1 MDSRRETRHLL
12 ILIILLLVF
21 HGITNYEVLR
31 RSNNL
36 RPPDSATY
44 FVETVRLT
52 RTMTHIRSGGI
63 KMAHCLQRLIKI
75 VHCLQRLW
83 KPPLAYL
90 MAVPFVALAH
100 SYTAVVM
107 SNLASLG
114 ILIFGTYGIGKA
126 LYGHEIGLFSAF
138 LVTLLPIVFAHS
150 RVFYLDL
157 SLAAWVAL
165 SFSCF
170 AKDRFDEWRHALGA
184 GLVMGAGMLA
194 KQGFFLYLILMVCY
208 FFLRRGDRSGWR
220 RTRGLGIALAIAFA
234 LAAPW
239 YLAGSPAQWAKS
251 HASYYIDSIVGIH
264 KGPDYLTG
272 LLFRHL
278 LPVFFLMFI
287 AACLD
292 LIRRREFSLPTMVF
306 AAIAAFSVSPN
317 RADRFILPIFSIVAV
332 ILAAWSWSWQPRLRG
347 WLIPLLS
354 LFSVGQ
360 CLAVSHI
367 RVATW
372 PESQDHSR
380 LVQCI
385 LSKTEY
391 MNTGLLSVAQ
401 ADADSR
407 GLARRFASDI
417 LRDAGRGSFGLAWW
431 PEGFSYE
438 VLFELAAQ
446 NQAWRVFRFLPDSSS
461 DSDMLAW
468 CHRSIPE
475 VDFLMLEGGPDLFQ
489 DQTETRRCLDAASR
503 RFMLLRSAELPGGHF
518 IRLYRN
524 RRQKPVRG

>member
-1 MDSRRETRHLL
+1 MDGRRETRHLL

-21 HGITNYEVLR
+21 HGINNYEVLR
-31 RSNNL
+31 QSNSL

-44 FVETVRLT
+44 FFETMQLARTITHHRNGVTGIVR
-52 RTMTHIRSGGI
+52 
-63 KMAHCLQRLIKI
+63 
-75 VHCLQRLW
+75 CLQRLW

-90 MAVPFVALAH
+90 TAVPFAVLAH
-100 SYTAVVM
+100 SYTAAVM
-107 SNLASLG
+107 SNLVSLG

-126 LYGHEIGLFSAF
+126 LYGHETGLLSAF

-208 FFLRRGDRSGWR
+208 FFLRRGARRGRR
-220 RTRGLGIALAIAFA
+220 RTMGLVIALAIAFA
-234 LAAPW
+234 VAAPW
-239 YLAGSPAQWAKS
+239 YLAGGPALWAKS
-251 HASYYIDSIVGIH
+251 YASYYIAAIVGIH

-292 LIRRREFSLPTMVF
+292 LIRRREFSLPTMAF

-317 RADRFILPIFSIVAV
+317 RADRFILPIFSLGAV
-332 ILAAWSWSWQPRLRG
+332 ILAAWPRSWQPQRRG
-347 WLIPLLS
+347 WLIPLLAF
-354 LFSVGQ
+354 FSVGQ
-360 CLAVSHI
+360 CLAVSHV
-367 RVATW
+367 RVAAW
-372 PESQDHSR
+372 PTESQDHSR
-380 LVQCI
+380 LVQ
-385 LSKTEY
+385 LLLNETEY
-391 MNTGLLSVAQ
+391 SNTGLLSVAQ
-401 ADADSR
+401 TGADLR
-407 GLARRFASDI
+407 GLTHRFAGDI
-417 LRDAGRGSFGLAWW
+417 RREAGGGGFRLACWHDT
-431 PEGFSYE
+431 FCNE
-438 VLFELAAQ
+438 VLIELAAR
-446 NQAWRVFRFLPDSSS
+446 NRAWRMLRDSPDYRAG
-461 DSDMLAW
+461 DRDTLDW
-468 CHRSIPE
+468 CRRSIPE
-475 VDFLMLEGGPDLFQ
+475 ADFLILDGGPDLFQ
-489 DQTETRRCLDAASR
+489 DRTETRRCLDAASR
-503 RFMLLRSAELPGGHF
+503 RFMPLRSAELPGGHF

-524 RRQKPVRG
+524 LRQKPAHG